1 MKLLKGIAIGGIVIL
16 VGRFIYNLKRAEN
29 KAAVQVGGRVHKLTT
44 QGVELFIDYNIKNP
58 SESVMEMAIPLITL
72 KYKGALLASSSM
84 TPMILPSGVS
94 VNNAG
99 RIPIGAHSETGVITT
114 KVLIPYLS
122 MVGLGVDLV
131 KLIGDRIKG
140 GDTEIKLNSEVN
152 TSIYA
157 GPLTIPYDD
166 VQTLTI

>member
-1 MKLLKGIAIGGIVIL
+1 MKLIKGIAIGGIVFMI
-16 VGRFIYNLKRAEN
+16 GRFIYNLKRAES
-29 KAAVQVGGRVHKLTT
+29 KTAVQVGGRVHKLTT
-44 QGVELFIDYNIKNP
+44 QGAELFINYNIKNP
-58 SESVMEMAIPLITL
+58 SASVMEMAVPLITL
-72 KYKGALLASSSM
+72 KYKGTLLASSSM

-94 VNNAG
+94 VNSKG

-131 KLIGDRIKG
+131 KLMQDRING
-140 GDTEIKLNSEVN
+140 GDTKIKLTSEVN
-152 TSIYA
+152 TSIFA